1 MALSTNRQRELF
13 IEDVGSQQGKGGG
26 EYWKGAGGSMTEAAG
41 GKDKAAF
48 GWLVSGWRGRE
59 KEEGNLE
66 RKYQ

>member
-1 MALSTNRQRELF
+1 
-13 IEDVGSQQGKGGG
+13 
-26 EYWKGAGGSMTEAAG
+26 MTEAAG